1 MGSDAG
7 SVLPIMAAITPA
19 QGDGGNI
26 IATGLL
32 KEIAQESIKNV
43 GAILKRFTGKDIRN
57 IDIHIQ
63 FIGTYQG
70 VEGDSASITVATAAI
85 SALESIPVRQDIAM
99 TGSLSV
105 RGDVLP
111 VGGVTYKIEAAAR
124 AGIRKVL
131 IPKANLGDVLIED
144 EFVSAIEIIPV
155 EKIDEVLKIALVP
168 DNKELFL
175 DKLKTIAWSTT
186 RSILGTDIPAPRT
199 VV

>member
-1 MGSDAG
+1 
-7 SVLPIMAAITPA
+7 MAAITPA

-26 IATGLL
+26 SATGLL

-131 IPKANLGDVLIED
+131 IPKANLGDVLIEE
-144 EFVSAIEIIPV
+144 EFVSSIEIIPV

-168 DNKELFL
+168 DNRELFL

-186 RSILGTDIPAPRT
+186 RSILGSDIHAPGT